1 MRQPHACS
9 LLSCVQLVAQT
20 LHEAP
25 GCVQAEKEAEERAS
39 EAPEDRKEDAAED
52 GPSLANDVLT
62 PGRRWGARVVLMSGA
77 NAR

>member
-1 MRQPHACS
+1 M
-9 LLSCVQLVAQT
+9 
-20 LHEAP
+20 
-25 GCVQAEKEAEERAS
+25 QAEKEAEERAS

-52 GPSLANDVLT
+52 GPSLASDVLT